1 MIFSNVMNDM
11 DMKQYDGKC
20 VRIINI
26 SGDVF
31 DGICCYNDEEYNDHE
46 YGRCEEGLK
55 IENFLF
61 YKSDIREIHSL
72 EEHSGPYGRFHD
84 PYGTLEIMTVEDG
97 FDSIDDILFSEENE
111 HVLRLLNCLDRY
123 LDPSYGYELS
133 CRKEVLEALDKLI
146 RVNESEEVQEKA
158 GKLLKK
164 YQ

>member
-1 MIFSNVMNDM
+1 MDDM
-11 DMKQYDGKC
+11 DLKQYDGKC
-20 VRIINI
+20 IRIIDI
-26 SGDVF
+26 SGNVF

-61 YKSDIREIHSL
+61 FKSDISQIQSL
-72 EEHSGPYGRFHD
+72 EDHWGPYGRFID

-97 FDSIDDILFSEENE
+97 FDSINDLLFSEENE

-133 CRKEVLEALDKLI
+133 CREEVFEALEELI
-146 RVNESEEVQEKA
+146 RVNGNEKVQEKA
-158 GKLLKK
+158 GRLLKMWG
-164 YQ
+164 

>member
-1 MIFSNVMNDM
+1 MNYM
-11 DMKQYDGKC
+11 DLKRYDGKC
-20 VRIINI
+20 VRIINT

-61 YKSDIREIHSL
+61 FKSDISQIQSL
-72 EEHSGPYGRFHD
+72 EDHRGPYGRFSD
-84 PYGTLEIMTVEDG
+84 LYGTLEIMTVEDG
-97 FDSIDDILFSEENE
+97 FDSINDILFSEENE

-133 CRKEVLEALDKLI
+133 RREDVLEALNELI
-146 RVNESEEVQEKA
+146 RVNKNEEVQEKTRV
-158 GKLLKK
+158 LLEKWG
-164 YQ
+164 